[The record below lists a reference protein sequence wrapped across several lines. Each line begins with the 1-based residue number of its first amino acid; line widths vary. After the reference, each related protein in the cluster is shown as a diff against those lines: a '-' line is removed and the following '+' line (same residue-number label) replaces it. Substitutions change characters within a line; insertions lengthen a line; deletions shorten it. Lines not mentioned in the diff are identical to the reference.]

1 MISFDTFAGPRG
13 RVREADLDT
22 EGLLVLAEQPT
33 PAPQLFPPLSDSSGD
48 EFYESQDDDS
58 DSCDL
63 FHDASDEGDVAVTQ
77 PQDQDQNAGPTE
89 VLQDNLK
96 EQEQEQEQA
105 SGGRIRQLVELLTL
119 QSHNVGDARSALVE
133 KLLGVVKVHELL
145 LTRATEEQIADA
157 ANDAITDE
165 IVASVDQEERRRN
178 ELALKQQPVP
188 LTASTLFNPGQLS
201 PFRVLELVDVL
212 DSTTG
217 GMVKRVLTNVRRRAP
232 LNARMERDNELEK
245 DVEFCRFCSA
255 YGDHTATQHKCRLC
269 GVVGKHRS
277 RSCPYRGSAGASAA
291 SSNANSPADKSMDD
305 QKFCTLCNSWGMHA
319 TERHRCRTCGAHG
332 AHRSQRCPSS
342 SSSLVPWIS
351 SSTDVR
357 KGRTFCSHCNAWGPH
372 ASDQHRCRLCGVVG
386 HHRSK
391 KCPGRADG
399 LSPSSSRYSHH
410 GDDTSPAM
418 SPDRTSAFCS
428 FCRRKAAHAT
438 NEHLCRVC
446 RAVGLHRSDGCPQ
459 RSSSNTVLSYSVDAA
474 SKVRDRVLET
484 IPQVLPPPAATLV
497 WRSLD
502 KVGDADLILRK
513 TLQRIGV
520 WGGGS
525 QTPITTPYAPP
536 SVSSSGAEAASDGLD
551 TQDCDVVHRCPPGLT
566 SPPRGS
572 VSSPLSCSSAP
583 IVLDEGRSSGVYVLS
598 YAEGSSVV
606 PARILK
612 YMRLLM
618 HHEISTNAFSV
629 VVRFDPRPSH
639 WELMKTGMVSP
650 RSLPSSPTLSHQLQK
665 RMSHYTLQ
673 TLLGARDKLRELEA
687 ARRKLQHRLEQH
699 EQIQAQFRAQQKQ
712 SQPEKNDEKQSR
724 HPSDADEERR
734 VVVSV
739 DA

>member
-1 MISFDTFAGPRG
+1 MISFDTFSGPRA
-13 RVREADLDT
+13 RVREAELDS
-22 EGLLVLAEQPT
+22 EGLLGLAEEPV
-33 PAPQLFPPLSDSSGD
+33 PIPELFPLPSASPEASDDSSD
-48 EFYESQDDDS
+48 EFYESQDDS
-58 DSCDL
+58 DL
-63 FHDASDEGDVAVTQ
+63 FHEHDDVDDVAV
-77 PQDQDQNAGPTE
+77 DQEHP
-89 VLQDNLK
+89 K
-96 EQEQEQEQA
+96 QEQEQA

-119 QSHNVGDARSALVE
+119 QSHNVGDARSTLVD

-145 LTRATEEQIADA
+145 LTRATEEQIASA

-178 ELALKQQPVP
+178 ELALKEQQLMP
-188 LTASTLFNPGQLS
+188 LLPSTANTSTSSRFDPGQLS

-217 GMVKRVLTNVRRRAP
+217 GMVKRILTKVRQRAP
-232 LNARMERDNELEK
+232 LNARMIRDNEMER

-255 YGDHTATQHKCRLC
+255 YGDHTAAQHRCRLC
-269 GVVGKHRS
+269 GVAGQHRS
-277 RSCPYRGSAGASAA
+277 RSCPNRGTAA
-291 SSNANSPADKSMDD
+291 TNSNENAPDNSIVKAVSTAED
-305 QKFCTLCNSWGMHA
+305 QQFCTLCNSWGMHA
-319 TERHRCRTCGAHG
+319 TERHRCRTCGVHG
-332 AHRSQRCPSS
+332 AHRSQKCPAPS
-342 SSSLVPWIS
+342 SSSLVPWIGS
-351 SSTDVR
+351 PTDLR
-357 KGRTFCSHCNAWGPH
+357 KGRRYCTHCNAWRPH
-372 ASDQHRCRLCGVVG
+372 ASDEHRCRFCGVVG
-386 HHRSK
+386 DHGSK
-391 KCPGRADG
+391 QCPQRANG
-399 LSPSSSRYSHH
+399 SSSSPSKNRYAHH

-418 SPDRTSAFCS
+418 SPGKPTVFCS

-513 TLQRIGV
+513 TLQRLGV

-536 SVSSSGAEAASDGLD
+536 SVSTSGAEASSDGVANHH
-551 TQDCDVVHRCPPGLT
+551 T
-566 SPPRGS
+566 
-572 VSSPLSCSSAP
+572 P
-583 IVLDEGRSSGVYVLS
+583 IVLNEGQSSGVYVLS
-598 YAEGSSVV
+598 YAEGNSVV

-618 HHEISTNAFSV
+618 HHEVSTNAFSV
-629 VVRFDPRPSH
+629 VVRFDPRSSQ
-639 WELMKTGMVSP
+639 WELMKPGMVSP

-673 TLLGARDKLRELEA
+673 TLLGARDKLRELDAE
-687 ARRKLQHRLEQH
+687 RRKLQHQMLQRTQVH
-699 EQIQAQFRAQQKQ
+699 TRF
-712 SQPEKNDEKQSR
+712 
-724 HPSDADEERR
+724 
-734 VVVSV
+734 
-739 DA
+739 

>member
-1 MISFDTFAGPRG
+1 MISFDTFSGPRA
-13 RVREADLDT
+13 RVREAELDA

-33 PAPQLFPPLSDSSGD
+33 PAPELFPPPGD
-48 EFYESQDDDS
+48 ASEDEADAFYESQDDDDS
-58 DSCDL
+58 DECDL
-63 FHDASDEGDVAVTQ
+63 FHERDEAA
-77 PQDQDQNAGPTE
+77 QDQDA
-89 VLQDNLK
+89 QDGK
-96 EQEQEQEQA
+96 QGADQEQA

-119 QSHNVGDARSALVE
+119 QSHNVGDARSALVD

-145 LTRATEEQIADA
+145 LTRATEEQIASA

-165 IVASVDQEERRRN
+165 ILASVDKEERRRN
-178 ELALKQQPVP
+178 ELALKEQPP
-188 LTASTLFNPGQLS
+188 MPAAASTLFDPGQLS

-217 GMVKRVLTNVRRRAP
+217 GMVKRVLKKVRQRAP
-232 LNARMERDNELEK
+232 LNARMARDNEMES

-255 YGDHTATQHKCRLC
+255 YGDHTAAQHQCRLC
-269 GVVGKHRS
+269 GAAGHHRS
-277 RSCPYRGSAGASAA
+277 RNCPYRGTVANGSDT
-291 SSNANSPADKSMDD
+291 NSPVNPAVMTVSTVDD

-332 AHRSQRCPSS
+332 THRSQKCPVAS
-342 SSSLVPWIS
+342 SSSLVPWIGS
-351 SSTDVR
+351 PADLR
-357 KGRTFCSHCNAWGPH
+357 KGRKYCSHCNAWRPH
-372 ASDQHRCRLCGVVG
+372 ASDEHRCRLCGVLG
-386 HHRSK
+386 QHGSK
-391 KCPGRADG
+391 KCPQRVG
-399 LSPSSSRYSHH
+399 LSPSPSRSRYAHH
-410 GDDTSPAM
+410 ADDTSPAM
-418 SPDRTSAFCS
+418 SPGRTAAFCS

-438 NEHLCRVC
+438 HEHLCRVC

-459 RSSSNTVLSYSVDAA
+459 RSSSSTVLSYPLDAA
-474 SKVRDRVLET
+474 SKVRDRVLEK
-484 IPQVLPPPAATLV
+484 IPQVLPPPAAALV

-536 SVSSSGAEAASDGLD
+536 SASSSGADASVEGGA
-551 TQDCDVVHRCPPGLT
+551 TQNGEPIHRYPPELE
-566 SPPRGS
+566 SPPRS
-572 VSSPLSCSSAP
+572 SSSSNSSPPL
-583 IVLDEGRSSGVYVLS
+583 VLDEGRSSGVYVLS
-598 YAEGSSVV
+598 YAEGHSVV

-618 HHEISTNAFSV
+618 HHEVSTNAFSV

-639 WELMKTGMVSP
+639 WELMKPGMVSP

-665 RMSHYTLQ
+665 RMAHYTLQ
-673 TLLGARDKLRELEA
+673 TLLGARNKLHELET
-687 ARRKLQHRLEQH
+687 ARRKLQHRLRQP
-699 EQIQAQFRAQQKQ
+699 EQIQAQFQAQQAQ
-712 SQPEKNDEKQSR
+712 DETQRQRGKHHRQVSY
-724 HPSDADEERR
+724 EERQE
-734 VVVSV
+734 VVPV

>member
-13 RVREADLDT
+13 RVREADLDPA
-22 EGLLVLAEQPT
+22 GLLVLAEQPT
-33 PAPQLFPPLSDSSGD
+33 PAPQLFPAPAAR
-48 EFYESQDDDS
+48 YESQDDDS
-58 DSCDL
+58 DGCDL
-63 FHDASDEGDVAVTQ
+63 FHERDDEGDVDAAPDKQQ
-77 PQDQDQNAGPTE
+77 P
-89 VLQDNLK
+89 
-96 EQEQEQEQA
+96 
-105 SGGRIRQLVELLTL
+105 SGGRVRQLVELLG
-119 QSHNVGDARSALVE
+119 VGGHARSALAD

-165 IVASVDQEERRRN
+165 ILASVDQEERRRN
-178 ELALKQQPVP
+178 ELAMKQQRTRPSQP
-188 LTASTLFNPGQLS
+188 ATLFDPVQLS

-232 LNARMERDNELEK
+232 LNARMARHNELER
-245 DVEFCRFCSA
+245 DVEFCRFCAA
-255 YGDHTATQHKCRLC
+255 YGDHTAAQHKCRLC
-269 GVVGKHRS
+269 GVEGHHRS
-277 RSCPYRGSAGASAA
+277 TRCPNRASAA
-291 SSNANSPADKSMDD
+291 ADAATSDTSPPADAAGDSEKD
-305 QKFCTLCNSWGMHA
+305 QKFCTLCNSWGMHV

-332 AHRSQRCPSS
+332 AHRSQRCSKA

-351 SSTDVR
+351 APVDSR
-357 KGRTFCSHCNAWGPH
+357 KERTFCSHCDAWRPH
-372 ASDQHRCRLCGVVG
+372 SSAQHRCRVCGVIG
-386 HHRSK
+386 DHGSK
-391 KCPGRADG
+391 KCPRRVGES
-399 LSPSSSRYSHH
+399 SPSRSTYSHH
-410 GDDTSPAM
+410 GEDTSPAM
-418 SPDRTSAFCS
+418 PPNRAIVFCS

-446 RAVGLHRSDGCPQ
+446 HAVGLHRSDGCPQ
-459 RSSSNTVLSYSVDAA
+459 RRSGNTVLSYSVDAA
-474 SKVRDRVLET
+474 TLVRDRVLET
-484 IPQVLPPPAATLV
+484 LLPPPAATLI

-502 KVGDADLILRK
+502 KVGDADFILRK

-536 SVSSSGAEAASDGLD
+536 SVSSGGAEASLDGVIDGETLHRHP
-551 TQDCDVVHRCPPGLT
+551 TGLEPPSQD
-566 SPPRGS
+566 SP
-572 VSSPLSCSSAP
+572 SSLSSNSSAP
-583 IVLDEGRSSGVYVLS
+583 IVLNEGQSSGVYVLS
-598 YAEGSSVV
+598 YAEGNSVV

-618 HHEISTNAFSV
+618 HHEVSTNAFSV

-639 WELMKTGMVSP
+639 WELMKPGMVSP

-687 ARRKLQHRLEQH
+687 ARRKLQHGL
-699 EQIQAQFRAQQKQ
+699 
-712 SQPEKNDEKQSR
+712 SQPE
-724 HPSDADEERR
+724 
-734 VVVSV
+734 
-739 DA
+739 

>member
-1 MISFDTFAGPRG
+1 MISFDTFAGPRP

-22 EGLLVLAEQPT
+22 AGLLVLAEQPT
-33 PAPQLFPPLSDSSGD
+33 PAPELFPALSDSPGD

-63 FHDASDEGDVAVTQ
+63 FHDGSDEGDVAATQ
-77 PQDQDQNAGPTE
+77 HQGQDTGPAE
-89 VLQDNLK
+89 VLQDDPK
-96 EQEQEQEQA
+96 QGQEQA

-119 QSHNVGDARSALVE
+119 QSHNVGDARSALVD

-165 IVASVDQEERRRN
+165 LLASVDQEERRRN
-178 ELALKQQPVP
+178 ELALKEQQQQQLVP
-188 LTASTLFNPGQLS
+188 LPVAASTLFDPGQLS

-232 LNARMERDNELEK
+232 LNARMVRHNELEK

-255 YGDHTATQHKCRLC
+255 YGDHTAAQHKCRLC
-269 GVVGKHRS
+269 GVVGQHRS
-277 RSCPYRGSAGASAA
+277 RSCPHRGTATAITASPT
-291 SSNANSPADKSMDD
+291 NTNSPTNAAEKTVDD

-332 AHRSQRCPSS
+332 AHRSQRCPAS

-351 SSTDVR
+351 SPADLR
-357 KGRTFCSHCNAWGPH
+357 KGRTFCSHCSAWRPH

-386 HHRSK
+386 HHGSK
-391 KCPGRADG
+391 KCPKRANG
-399 LSPSSSRYSHH
+399 LSPSRSRYSQH

-418 SPDRTSAFCS
+418 SPGKTTAFCS

-438 NEHLCRVC
+438 HEHLCRVC

-459 RSSSNTVLSYSVDAA
+459 RSSSSTVLSYSVDAA

-536 SVSSSGAEAASDGLD
+536 RLESLPLGSQSPASSN
-551 TQDCDVVHRCPPGLT
+551 
-566 SPPRGS
+566 
-572 VSSPLSCSSAP
+572 SSAA

-598 YAEGSSVV
+598 YAEGHSVV

-618 HHEISTNAFSV
+618 HHEVSTNAFSV
-629 VVRFDPRPSH
+629 VVRFDPQPSH
-639 WELMKTGMVSP
+639 WELMKPGMVSP

-665 RMSHYTLQ
+665 RMSHFTLQ
-673 TLLGARDKLRELEA
+673 TLLGARDKLRELET
-687 ARRKLQHRLEQH
+687 ARRKLQQRLKQH
-699 EQIQAQFRAQQKQ
+699 EYIQTQFRAQN
-712 SQPEKNDEKQSR
+712 PEQNDEKQS
-724 HPSDADEERR
+724 HHQSEADEKRR
-734 VVVSV
+734 AAVSV